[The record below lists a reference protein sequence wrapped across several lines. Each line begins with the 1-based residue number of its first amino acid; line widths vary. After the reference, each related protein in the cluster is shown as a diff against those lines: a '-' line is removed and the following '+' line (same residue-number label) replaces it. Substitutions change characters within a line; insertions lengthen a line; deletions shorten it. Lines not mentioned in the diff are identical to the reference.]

1 MDHSIVVE
9 MTEPAAALRRKDSW
23 SVAHR
28 RRPCAERACPAR
40 HGVALS
46 LNMATPIRL
55 FRPHTAV
62 GRDDERPEQPV
73 NEAELSVD
81 VVEPPILPPQ
91 DTAIDFE
98 VRVPPRG
105 EITWH

>member
-9 MTEPAAALRRKDSW
+9 MTEPAAALRRNGSW
-23 SVAHR
+23 SMAHR
-28 RRPCAERACPAR
+28 RRPCAERTCPAR

-55 FRPHTAV
+55 FRPHAAV

-81 VVEPPILPPQ
+81 VVEPPILPPRS
-91 DTAIDFE
+91 TL
-98 VRVPPRG
+98 PSS
-105 EITWH
+105 